1 VEQVGDK
8 IQFVQQN
15 DKSPDMTYNKKIT
28 PVSPSRLRSI
38 TRLVIGAVV
47 LGSDTLFNRLS
58 DLEKSLS
65 ETTIYDQDDVSN
77 QIIDGEMVEESN
89 ISTEYHHPQLR
100 HALIGFIFNAQERIR
115 TGSNMLGRGI
125 NLIGKTSAPIIN
137 PIKDHQIFTPLRR
150 RYKRLVTRGE
160 AEVSRWIEIG
170 RVEETY
176 SRKLVQTALD
186 DTVDMSLEYMAE
198 NQDVQELIQT
208 QGTGL
213 AFELIEEVRE
223 RSVSGDTYLEGVIRL
238 LLRRPPRSDLPEPPN
253 KVKSSALS
261 LRTTRTTQDQ
271 KNIGTRTS

>member
-1 VEQVGDK
+1 MEQIGDK

-77 QIIDGEMVEESN
+77 QIIDGEMVEKSN
-89 ISTEYHHPQLR
+89 ISTEYQHPQLR

-115 TGSNMLGRGI
+115 TGSKMLGRGI

-238 LLRRPPRSDLPEPPN
+238 LLRRPPRSELPEPPS

-261 LRTTRTTQDQ
+261 LRATKTTQDQ